1 LNKHKNLTW
10 YQSSV
15 HEEAIAQASL
25 APFHDS
31 RHLLAATAIALVTAT
46 RPPPFPVKLV
56 LALSLG
62 RWA

>member
-1 LNKHKNLTW
+1 LNKHKNSTW

-15 HEEAIAQASL
+15 PEEAIAQASL
-25 APFHDS
+25 APFMLVVTF
-31 RHLLAATAIALVTAT
+31 LLQLQKLQ
-46 RPPPFPVKLV
+46 PLPFFLVKLV